1 MKKNLNVT
9 AAVLDLRNV
18 SEDTLAS
25 YEHIKLQAALM
36 LTTPRVEALLAKY
49 PVEMEV
55 ANSLPGGEDT
65 VVSMVNGKANLTAAQ
80 KPEKDTILMVNGKLT
95 IAADAADTLRSY
107 NKIIVNG
114 KALCPESLTAVVNE
128 KAIVNGKLSVYPD
141 EAVVLKGTVK
151 LDRSFLVRAK
161 NCLYWTEKQFVAVD
175 AKLDVDALAAKGV
188 RFAAP
193 KAVITEPL
201 AEKLVP
207 LFTDDTELVILPEG
221 AAFVDDDLK
230 LTPSA
235 LRRYGS
241 KLYVTGDVNIP
252 AESAGVLGKV
262 EYLHVGG
269 EVTVAAAL
277 EDAFYDI
284 PDTEY
289 SELRVLKGA
298 LMNDKPMVRITL
310 EMLGLDPEGISCTDC
325 ALVTLDKAL
334 TAEDIVEKLRIS
346 DCACIRCTMA
356 QEAAVSAVS
365 TDVAQIKVT
374 DAPEERDDGETVRRM
389 GAQLTL

>member
-80 KPEKDTILMVNGKLT
+80 KPEKDTILMVNGKRT

-128 KAIVNGKLSVYPD
+128 KAMVNGKLSVSPD

-334 TAEDIVEKLRIS
+334 TAEDIVEKLRTS

>member
-1 MKKNLNVT
+1 MKKNLYVS

-18 SEDTLAS
+18 SEETLAS
-25 YEHIKLQAALM
+25 YEHIKIQAALM

-55 ANSLPGGEDT
+55 DNALPCGEDT
-65 VVSMVNGKANLTAAQ
+65 VVSMVNGKSTLTAAH

-95 IAADAADTLRSY
+95 VAADAVEALRAY

-114 KALCPESLTAVVNE
+114 KALCPASLTAVMSE
-128 KAIVNGKLSVYPD
+128 KAMVNGKLSVYPD

-151 LDRSFLVRAK
+151 LDKSFLLRAQ
-161 NCLYWTEKQFVAVD
+161 NRLYWTEKQFVAVD
-175 AKLDVDALAAKGV
+175 AKLDADALAAKGA

-193 KAVITEPL
+193 KAVLDERL

-207 LFTDDTELVILPEG
+207 LFAEDTELVILPEG

-230 LTPSA
+230 LTPAA
-235 LRRYGS
+235 LRRYGK
-241 KLYVTGDVNIP
+241 KLYVTGDVTIP
-252 AESAGVLGKV
+252 AESAGVPEQV
-262 EYLHVGG
+262 EYLHAGG
-269 EVTVAAAL
+269 GVTVAAAL
-277 EDAFYDI
+277 EDAFYAI
-284 PDTEY
+284 PDAEY
-289 SELRVLKGA
+289 TELRVLKGA
-298 LMNDKPMVRITL
+298 LVNDKPMVRITP
-310 EMLGLDPEGISCTDC
+310 EMLTLDPEGVSCTDC

-334 TAEDIVEKLRIS
+334 TAEDIVEKLRVS

-374 DAPEERDDGETVRRM
+374 DAPEDRADGETVRRM